1 MLSGPGSI
9 EDNNIRPALLAEI
22 HFRSEVSYIWSGVG
36 NLVYAGHTYL
46 GVGSL
51 GRISRIGAG
60 VEVAAGGVTVALS
73 GIDSNLFSESM
84 TDIQLGAPARISFAL
99 LDPAGNI
106 LGTPYPLFVG
116 LVDKP
121 VVTPGLQ
128 EITIALALE
137 TRLTNLQRA
146 NARRYTAADQRLYY
160 VDDSAFQWVEQLNDQ
175 ALKWG

>member
-9 EDNNIRPALLAEI
+9 ADNNIRPALLAEI

-36 NLVYAGHTYL
+36 NLVYAGNTYL
-46 GVGSL
+46 GVGTL
-51 GRISRIGAG
+51 GRVSRIGAG

-99 LDPAGNI
+99 FDPAGNV
-106 LGTPYPLFVG
+106 LGTYPAFVG

-121 VVTPGLQ
+121 IVTPGLQ
-128 EITIALALE
+128 EITIALGLE

-146 NARRYTAADQRLYY
+146 NARRYTATDQQLYY
-160 VDDSAFQWVEQLNDQ
+160 PDDSAFQWVEQLNDQ

>member
-1 MLSGPGSI
+1 
-9 EDNNIRPALLAEI
+9 
-22 HFRSEVSYIWSGVG
+22 V
-36 NLVYAGHTYL
+36 
-46 GVGSL
+46 
-51 GRISRIGAG
+51 
-60 VEVAAGGVTVALS
+60 
-73 GIDSNLFSESM
+73 
-84 TDIQLGAPARISFAL
+84 ISFAL

-121 VVTPGLQ
+121 IVTPGLN
-128 EITIALALE
+128 EITIALGLE

-160 VDDSAFQWVEQLNDQ
+160 PDDSAFQWVEQLNDQ